1 MTLYCLCL
9 LFAYDTILTM
19 FHSCHIIGPRYSIMA
34 RMIRLARGW
43 TYGKVVKRVLIAMG
57 LFQAFQSI
65 YMLYDVTSRSLE
77 PIRLRTHVTW
87 SYTYDIPDEGLENI
101 MDLAKRLP
109 NPEVRFYCGS
119 ARCMKA
125 ARRLGKQSFDPVR
138 IRIEDLQ
145 TGTPLDSWF
154 GNYALNKVIAGP
166 YFRRDLQDAIKL
178 GLLWIYGGLYVEPYI
193 HRKSEESEGTTVSV
207 PKEGC
212 VITPTRYPMQLCRS
226 EAKSKFVFQAIEEFL
241 LLYKRSISAHRSV
254 TSEPFR
260 IHKEL
265 RLRVQHPLIP
275 SIIEQGIQGA
285 KYGLLSYDKNVKLPP
300 GNIGDEVQSLASA
313 HFIPQVDHF
322 VHRDVAKAVP
332 ATNCTIIGNAYW
344 PANSIIT
351 SVIPYKPTVKLI
363 PVSMHL
369 SHGRGKGWRIKS
381 IFKKYSL
388 VGARDTDTLKIL
400 KDNKIPAIFSGCLTL
415 FFINPDPDRQRT
427 DQVYI
432 VDVHQE
438 ALNLLPPDI
447 LKKSLKI
454 EYFPP
459 AKPDYYPPTNQN
471 NFRRAANLIKMYAS
485 AKVVITQRLHV
496 ALPCVALGT
505 PVIFINSKRL
515 YEATQHAPTARV
527 TGLLPLFHT
536 IDFHKLSMAEAKQKL
551 RQFNWSSP
559 SPNPNADLK
568 EELKRNAWRIVRQD
582 EMIREAAITF
592 GISPYTGGSFA
603 KTK

>member
-1 MTLYCLCL
+1 
-9 LFAYDTILTM
+9 
-19 FHSCHIIGPRYSIMA
+19 MA
-34 RMIRLARGW
+34 GMIRLARGW
-43 TYGKVVKRVLIAMG
+43 TYSNVVKRALIAMG
-57 LFQAFQSI
+57 LFQAFQTI
-65 YMLYDVTSRSLE
+65 YMFYGLTSRSLE

-87 SYTYDIPDEGLENI
+87 SYTYDIPDEGLGNI

-119 ARCMKA
+119 ARCMKTV
-125 ARRLGKQSFDPVR
+125 RRLGNQSFDPVR
-138 IRIEDLQ
+138 IRIQDFQ

-178 GLLWIYGGLYVEPYI
+178 CLLWLYGGLYVEPYI
-193 HRKSEESEGTTVSV
+193 HRKPEASEGATVSV

-212 VITPTRYPMQLCRS
+212 VITSTRYPMQMCRS
-226 EAKSKFVFQAIEEFL
+226 EAKSKFVFQAIDEFL
-241 LLYKRSISAHRSV
+241 LLYKRSIAARRSV
-254 TSEPFR
+254 TSEPFKM
-260 IHKEL
+260 HKEL
-265 RLRVQHPLIP
+265 RLTVQHPLIP
-275 SIIEQGIQGA
+275 SITEQEDDILGA
-285 KYGLLSYDKNVKLPP
+285 KYGLLSYAKNVNLAP

-322 VHRDVAKAVP
+322 VHRNVAKAVP
-332 ATNCTIIGNAYW
+332 VTNCTIIGNAYW

-351 SVIPYKPTVKLI
+351 SVIPYRPSVNLI

-369 SHGRGKGWRIKS
+369 SHGRGKGWS
-381 IFKKYSL
+381 IQSVFKRYSL

-400 KDNKIPAIFSGCLTL
+400 KDNNIPAIFSGCLTL
-415 FFINPDPDRQRT
+415 FFINPDSDRQRS
-427 DQVYI
+427 DEVYI

-438 ALNLLPPDI
+438 VLNLLPPDI
-447 LKKSLKI
+447 LKKSI
-454 EYFPP
+454 EIGYFPP

-471 NFRRAANLIKMYAS
+471 NFKRAAHLIKMYAS
-485 AKVVITQRLHV
+485 AKVVITQRIHV

-515 YEATQHAPTARV
+515 FGATRNTPTPRV

-536 IDFHKLSMAEAKQKL
+536 IDFQKLSMPEAKQKL

-559 SPNPNADLK
+559 PPNPNADLK
-568 EELKRNAWRIVRQD
+568 EELKRNAWRIIRQD